1 MSYLL
6 HTTTSKFFQL
16 TALSLALALTGCGG
30 GGTDTV
36 APEPDTGVT
45 QPGTGGDGNN
55 GDGNG
60 EPTVPVQSLN
70 INNSQLVDIN
80 GNLIS
85 TVSLNGAYY
94 EVQVTD
100 ANGQPVPNAR
110 VSFDIDAD
118 GVELSQ
124 TTSGSTLTDTDG
136 RARIFLKPN
145 APDVSGAYTITAN
158 VSNASNTAIDNF
170 TFSVQTTAVRI
181 SQLSFDQTSLES
193 GGETKVRFNVSDTAG
208 NALSGVM
215 VNLVAD
221 CGQLPDQ
228 VTSDS
233 NGAVEFTYRG
243 INQDNTLC
251 SGMVRLSASTG
262 NSTQSSNIM
271 IQASQANSIVY
282 TSNELT
288 LGIQNSGSSRT
299 GRVEFTV
306 YSNNIPVPNA
316 DVVLSLEKAPLG
328 LSFGTLDNRA
338 DFRART
344 DSAGKVSVE
353 IYPGSTP
360 GPVEIEATLASD
372 PRINALSRNISIAG
386 SRVTQDGLSISLG
399 TNILDWSFDGNETPI
414 VARMVDRNGNAV
426 PDGTVINFTT
436 EGGKISPASCATND
450 GVCEVTFSTQ
460 NPRPGDG
467 RVSILAVAEGEKAY
481 IDKNQNNAWDR
492 GIDTLVH
499 NIGDTFRDD
508 NESGFF
514 EIGEFTYPLV
524 TRAEQPCE
532 DNVRQFIQL
541 KFPTVSEI
549 QKQSFEQ
556 NYVSKYVSPNKRGT
570 CNLGLDTVVRYQA
583 IQLLTLGK
591 QEAEFSLVN
600 ANGSLV
606 IPQVIRSTDA
616 TVRVRINSSGFLG
629 LNPMP
634 SGTNVS
640 GTILPRNAPVVT
652 ITKGDGIDFY
662 VIRITNLKPIQD
674 YTFTIG
680 DNEYFD
686 TSNSDGVLTRS
697 LELVSKPEASDIEIE
712 QSQGEC
718 KVTLESPA
726 QVPDIVSTGE
736 LNQNLGTISKFSL
749 ENCEAGDK
757 FKVSTT
763 SPSNNTYSE
772 IYTIR

>member
-1 MSYLL
+1 MRSQNMSYPSLP
-6 HTTTSKFFQL
+6 TSKLFQL
-16 TALSLALALTGCGG
+16 TALTLSLALAGCGG

-36 APEPDTGVT
+36 APEPDLGGQ
-45 QPGTGGDGNN
+45 QPGTGN
-55 GDGNG
+55 GGG
-60 EPTVPVQSLN
+60 TEIPVGALN
-70 INNSQLVDIN
+70 ISSSQLVDADNNPIN
-80 GNLIS
+80 AIGLE
-85 TVSLNGAYY
+85 GAYY
-94 EVQVTD
+94 EVLVTD
-100 ANGQPVPNAR
+100 DNSEPVIGAR
-110 VSFDIDAD
+110 VSFSIDAEGID
-118 GVELSQ
+118 LSQ
-124 TTSGSTLTDTDG
+124 TTSGSTLTDADG

-158 VSNASNTAIDNF
+158 ASNDNNTAIDNL

-181 SQLSFDQTSLES
+181 SQLSFDKTSLES
-193 GGETKVRFNVSDTAG
+193 GGETKVTFNVTDTAG

-215 VNLVAD
+215 VDLAAD
-221 CGQLPDQ
+221 CGQLPEQ
-228 VTSDS
+228 VSSDS

-243 INQDNTLC
+243 INEDSTLC

-271 IQASQANSIVY
+271 IEAAQANSIVY
-282 TSNELT
+282 TSNDVT
-288 LGIQNSGSSRT
+288 LGIQGSGSSSTDRI
-299 GRVEFTV
+299 EFTV

-316 DVVLSLEKAPLG
+316 EVILSLEKSPLG
-328 LSFGTLDNRA
+328 LSFGKLDNRD

-344 DSAGKVSVE
+344 NSEGKVSVQ

-372 PRINALSRNISIAG
+372 SRINALSKGISIAG

-481 IDKNQNNAWDR
+481 IDQNGNNAWDR
-492 GIDTLVH
+492 GVDTLVH

-532 DNVRQFIQL
+532 DNIRQFIQL
-541 KFPTVSEI
+541 KFPTVSEL

-570 CNLGLDTVVRYQA
+570 CNLGLDTVVRYQS
-583 IQLLTLGK
+583 IQLLTLG
-591 QEAEFSLVN
+591 QREAEFSLVN
-600 ANGSLV
+600 ANGGLIS
-606 IPQVIRSTDA
+606 PQVIRSTDT
-616 TVRVRINSSGFLG
+616 TVRVRINSDGFLG

-634 SGTNVS
+634 SGTTIS
-640 GTILPRNAPVVT
+640 GTILPRNAPVVA
-652 ITKGDGIDFY
+652 ITKGDGADFY
-662 VIRITNLKPIQD
+662 NIRITNLKPNQN
-674 YTFTIG
+674 YTFSIG
-680 DNEYFD
+680 DDEYFD
-686 TSNSDGVLTRS
+686 TSDGNGTLTRS
-697 LELVSKPEASDIEIE
+697 LELESKPVASDIVIE

-736 LNQNLGTISKFSL
+736 LNQNLGTISKFSI

-757 FKVSTT
+757 FEVSTT
-763 SPSNNTYSE
+763 SPSNNTSSE